1 MTVYPGSELPLTDA
15 LELGAA
21 GCITA
26 TANINASDIAKVVDL
41 YDQGDVTAARE
52 LHETVK
58 RFRLILQKSAPIPAQ
73 KRLLALA
80 TGDPR
85 WANVR
90 PPLTPMAEET
100 GRRLAAILKREFNWV
115 NGDILNLTY

>member
-1 MTVYPGSELPLTDA
+1 MTVYPGSELPLIDA
-15 LELGAA
+15 LEQGAP

-58 RFRLILQKSAPIPAQ
+58 RFRLLLQESAPIPAQ

-80 TGDPR
+80 AGDPR

-100 GRRLAAILKREFNWV
+100 GRELAAILKREFN
-115 NGDILNLTY
+115 